1 MMGNANLKLNSSYLS
16 QCHEMWELADN
27 TTIRGHCEGKL
38 AHFMHLHV
46 CGIPG
51 DKLTCRVE
59 EMPKMGH
66 FCRFLGEP
74 GSRVRPADPPQLHQ
88 GVGPLHE
95 AGTQDA
101 VQGAGTAATTLKSL
115 EELGATALLKT
126 REVIS

>member
-1 MMGNANLKLNSSYLS
+1 MKIHVDNLP
-16 QCHEMWELADN
+16 C
-27 TTIRGHCEGKL
+27 C
-38 AHFMHLHV
+38 
-46 CGIPG
+46 
-51 DKLTCRVE
+51 VE
-59 EMPKMGH
+59 EMPEMCH
-66 FCRFLGEP
+66 TCRFLGEP
-74 GSRVRPADPPQLHQ
+74 GPRVRTSDPPQLHQ